1 MEDIH
6 LNVSLLRAKIP
17 NLTVAARSAGLRPA
31 TVSNLCTGKIPVGRA
46 EVRTLAALAE
56 LAGCTMDE
64 LILRG
69 RPLGMLETGI
79 KVIDLLAPLV
89 QGGSIGL
96 VARQNVGQ
104 LALLAELFY
113 RFNTSDYATVFWKP
127 EAYAKGIDELL
138 QEAEA
143 VGSTSAE
150 VYERIL
156 QCANSKEVV
165 LGADRA
171 MVLSGEIFDLEEKL
185 KSAGIR
191 PVTTILVDVSG
202 NAADEELPFGP
213 LDTFLRFDAELTTR
227 GLFPAIDPVA
237 STSVMLEGAQLEP
250 LHLSIQ
256 QEARKLMRRYRE
268 LRPLVL
274 FRGEEKLPGSER
286 TLFKRGERLE
296 AYLSQPFFIAE
307 PFTKKKAEWIPLRD
321 TLQDVRTILD
331 GGADH
336 VPVEKIRFAGRLDV
350 EWV

>member
-1 MEDIH
+1 MEELH
-6 LNVSLLRAKIP
+6 LNVSLLRARIP

-46 EVRTLAALAE
+46 EVRTLAALAS

-64 LILRG
+64 LLIRG
-69 RPLGMLETGI
+69 HPLGMLETGI
-79 KVIDLLAPLV
+79 KVLDLLAPLV
-89 QGGSIGL
+89 KGGTIGL

-104 LALLAELFY
+104 LALLTELMH
-113 RFNTSDYATVFWKP
+113 RFKTMDHATVFWKP
-127 EAYAKGIDELL
+127 AEHTKGIDELIH
-138 QEAEA
+138 EAEA
-143 VGSTSAE
+143 VCDTAAAT
-150 VYERIL
+150 YERIL
-156 QCANSKEVV
+156 QYAKSRDVI

-171 MVLSGEIFDLEEKL
+171 MVLSGELFDLEAQL

-202 NAADEELPFGP
+202 ESVDEELPFGP

-237 STSVMLEGAQLEP
+237 STSVMLEGGQLEP

-256 QEARKLMRRYRE
+256 QQARKLMRRYRD

-274 FRGEEKLPGSER
+274 FRGEEKLPESER
-286 TLFKRGERLE
+286 VLFERGERLE
-296 AYLSQPFFIAE
+296 AYLSQPFYVAE
-307 PFTKKKAEWIPLRD
+307 PFTRKKAEWIPVRD
-321 TLQDVRTILD
+321 TLEDVRIILE

-336 VPVEKIRFAGRLDV
+336 VPVEDIHFAGRFMAKV
-350 EWV
+350 